1 MLLWLFEYGVCKLIK
16 GDEETDVFALL
27 KLLKLEL
34 VVLLFVF
41 VFDLFSIFQSDSW
54 LFIVFEGGIAGLTF
68 EGNEVLILFVIILC
82 EFTECTRCFSLTNDF
97 GSSY

>member
-27 KLLKLEL
+27 RLLKLEL

-41 VFDLFSIFQSDSW
+41 VFDLFSIFHSDS
-54 LFIVFEGGIAGLTF
+54 
-68 EGNEVLILFVIILC
+68 
-82 EFTECTRCFSLTNDF
+82 
-97 GSSY
+97 